1 MSWSLFKD
9 NVAVVTKCLFFT
21 ICAFFFGKNAFQAWL
36 VHESGITTTTT
47 TIEPVP
53 AIGKVIHPKYCKN
66 SNESCIFFCFW
77 ADLAVRILRKKL
89 LEKMILAFKNGV
101 KSIQTAGYNG
111 ARTVA

>member
-66 SNESCIFFCFW
+66 SNESCIFF
-77 ADLAVRILRKKL
+77 VSGQILRKKL
-89 LEKMILAFKNGV
+89 LENMFLAFKNGV
-101 KSIQTAGYNG
+101 KSIQTVSYNG

>member
-36 VHESGITTTTT
+36 VHESGLTTTTT

-53 AIGKVIHPKYCKN
+53 AVGKVINPKYYKN
-66 SNESCIFFCFW
+66 SNESFLKVFNIVH
-77 ADLAVRILRKKL
+77 LACTYLFISGQIWPSGQYFHGQNQLQ
-89 LEKMILAFKNGV
+89 N
-101 KSIQTAGYNG
+101 
-111 ARTVA
+111 

>member
-53 AIGKVIHPKYCKN
+53 AEGKVIHHKYCKN
-66 SNESCIFFCFW
+66 SINLFVSGQLLALGQYTVQWYVLPVSFLM
-77 ADLAVRILRKKL
+77 DLIL
-89 LEKMILAFKNGV
+89 
-101 KSIQTAGYNG
+101 
-111 ARTVA
+111 

>member
-1 MSWSLFKD
+1 MSLSLFKD

-66 SNESCIFFCFW
+66 LAGTRNKFLLLNVPLVDLHLIFE
-77 ADLAVRILRKKL
+77 ISIYKL
-89 LEKMILAFKNGV
+89 DF
-101 KSIQTAGYNG
+101 
-111 ARTVA
+111 